1 MTSLWVKPLYFA
13 KKQSGPGVISQRRRE
28 MAVLTNFPLD
38 YNDQF
43 EVIEIFNGLKNSME
57 AASRKPISPLPDL
70 PDPRFQRGSSDPS
83 E

>member
-1 MTSLWVKPLYFA
+1 
-13 KKQSGPGVISQRRRE
+13 

-57 AASRKPISPLPDL
+57 AASREPISSLPDL
-70 PDPRFQRGSSDPS
+70 PDPEFQRGPSDPS